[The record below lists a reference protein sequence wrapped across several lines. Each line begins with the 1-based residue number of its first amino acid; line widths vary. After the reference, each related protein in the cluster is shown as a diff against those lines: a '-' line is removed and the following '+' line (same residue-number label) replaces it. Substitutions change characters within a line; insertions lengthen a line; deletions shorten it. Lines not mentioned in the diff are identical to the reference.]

1 MPETVASPR
10 IAPNDPRLDAW
21 RTFLTAHARLVRRL
35 DEELRAEHGLSL
47 GEYETLLHLA
57 SASHR
62 RLRMHE
68 LAERV
73 LLSRSG
79 TTRLIDR
86 LEANGLVAR
95 CVCTSDGRGAEA
107 ELTDSGLARLR
118 SASATHLRGVESYFL
133 GVIPPDDL
141 GIVERSLGGV
151 ASRVAARLPGT
162 PPAETDDD

>member
-1 MPETVASPR
+1 MPEIVASPR
-10 IAPNDPRLDAW
+10 LAPNDPRLDAW

-35 DEELRAEHGLSL
+35 DDELRAEHGLSL
-47 GEYETLLHLA
+47 AEYETLLHLA
-57 SASHR
+57 STRHR

-86 LEANGLVAR
+86 LEANGLVER
-95 CVCTSDGRGAEA
+95 CACTSDGRGAEA
-107 ELTDSGLARLR
+107 ELTATGLARLR
-118 SASATHLRGVESYFL
+118 AASATHLRGIDSYFL

-141 GIVERSLGGV
+141 GVVERSLGGV
-151 ASRVAARLPGT
+151 ASRVAACRPGT
-162 PPAETDDD
+162 PWTEADDA

>member
-1 MPETVASPR
+1 
-10 IAPNDPRLDAW
+10 
-21 RTFLTAHARLVRRL
+21 
-35 DEELRAEHGLSL
+35 
-47 GEYETLLHLA
+47 
-57 SASHR
+57 
-62 RLRMHE
+62 
-68 LAERV
+68 
-73 LLSRSG
+73 
-79 TTRLIDR
+79 
-86 LEANGLVAR
+86 
-95 CVCTSDGRGAEA
+95 VCTSDGRGAEA